1 MFLLP
6 VSRSLLRSSNLL
18 FSVSNNFRSRF
29 LSKDVDGSL
38 LSRLKNDVKNAMKNK
53 DQLKL
58 NVIRGLLS
66 DITYASKSPTS
77 KSFSASDNEIYN
89 IINRAIKR
97 RQESITQFTQANRL
111 DLVESESSEL
121 LILNSYLPEQM
132 SVQEIEL
139 EVIKVI
145 DRLDISDVGIKNL
158 GKIMKELN
166 LDNARAPKKVVVE
179 VVKKSNSIGSNPST
193 GNNEDKCVKGNE
205 DSGSNGVD
213 K

>member
-18 FSVSNNFRSRF
+18 FSISNNFRPRF

-38 LSRLKNDVKNAMKNK
+38 LSRLKNDVKDAMKNK

-66 DITYASKSPTS
+66 DVTYASKSPTS
-77 KSFSASDNEIYN
+77 KSFSASDHEVYT

-97 RQESITQFTQANRL
+97 RQESIAQFTQANRL
-111 DLVESESSEL
+111 DLVENESSEL
-121 LILNSYLPEQM
+121 LILNSYLPQQM

-139 EVIKVI
+139 EVVKFI
-145 DRLDISDVGIKNL
+145 DQLDINDVGIKDL

-166 LDNARAPKKVVVE
+166 LDSAKAPKKVVVE
-179 VVKKSNSIGSNPST
+179 VVKKVLSSQKT
-193 GNNEDKCVKGNE
+193 D
-205 DSGSNGVD
+205 
-213 K
+213 